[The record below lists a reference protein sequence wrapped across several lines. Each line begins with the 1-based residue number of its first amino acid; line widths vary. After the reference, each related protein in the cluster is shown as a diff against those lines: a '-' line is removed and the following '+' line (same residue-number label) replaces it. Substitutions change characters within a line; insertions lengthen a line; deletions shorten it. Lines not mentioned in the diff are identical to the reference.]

1 MKEAR
6 KITRKCMKEIED
18 FKTEAKRI
26 KKVYKEIVRYKTS
39 KLLWFKYWKRIDNG
53 KNEKIEANLEKLKIP
68 K

>member
-1 MKEAR
+1 
-6 KITRKCMKEIED
+6 MKEIED

-26 KKVYKEIVRYKTS
+26 KKIYKEIVRYKTS

>member
-26 KKVYKEIVRYKTS
+26 KKIYKEIVRYKTS